1 MPVPNHIG
9 DIRVK
14 MLSKGGANFP
24 MDRVLGRFPNKDG
37 VWGRCRFLYDLEARD
52 YDWLVVYDDL
62 TCRPGERTS
71 TRVEELA
78 CSSKH
83 TMLVTSEPSSVKI
96 YAPSFTSQ
104 FETVLTS
111 QEPWALQH
119 RNAVYS
125 QCGLVWF
132 YSCDYASVRDN
143 PPLQKIGD
151 LATVCSSK
159 QQRHTLHHLRY
170 TFTQRLREAIPEM
183 DVFGRGVRPIDDKR
197 ESLDPYRYHLAIENH
212 VCPHHWTEKLAD
224 SFLGLTVPFY
234 YGCPNV
240 FDYFPEGSVVP
251 IDIRDFDGSV
261 EVIRKAIRDR
271 HWEKNY
277 AAVQEARRRV
287 IEEYHLFAVVERM
300 ILERHDP
307 TRKDRGALV
316 RSRKAARDQNLLT
329 FVSHGLQFVRT
340 RLWHTFH

>member
-1 MPVPNHIG
+1 MAEPNHIG

-14 MLSKGGANFP
+14 MLAKGGANFP

-37 VWGRCRFLYDLEARD
+37 VWGRCRFLYDLNERD

-62 TCRPGERTS
+62 TCLPSERTS
-71 TRVEELA
+71 TRIEELA
-78 CSSKH
+78 CSAKH
-83 TMLVTSEPSSVKI
+83 TLLVTSEPSSVKI

-143 PPLQKIGD
+143 LPLQKTGD

-170 TFTQRLREAIPEM
+170 SFTQRLREALPEM

-197 ESLDPYRYHLAIENH
+197 EALDPYRYHLAIENH

-240 FDYFPEGSVVP
+240 FDYFPEGAVVP

-261 EVIRKAIRDR
+261 ETIRKAIKDK
-271 HWEKNY
+271 HWEKNF

-287 IEEYHLFAVVERM
+287 LEDYHLFAVVERM

-307 TRKDRGALV
+307 ARTDRGALV
-316 RSRKAARDQNLLT
+316 RSRKAARNQNVFT